1 MVMTYKEQYNKKYK
15 LPKGSSNSLTDISKM
30 TGISKSILQDVF
42 NRGVGAWKNNIQSV
56 RLKSGKKDYSVTDR
70 SKKMGKDRWAYARV
84 YSFVMG
90 GKTQKTADK
99 DLWEKYLKS
108 KK

>member
-1 MVMTYKEQYNKKYK
+1 MTLTFKEKYNKKYE
-15 LPKGSSNSLTDISKM
+15 LPKGSSNSLISISRK
-30 TGISKSILQDVF
+30 TGIPKKILQDVF

-70 SKKMGKDRWAYARV
+70 SKKMSKDQWAYSRV

-90 GKTQKTADK
+90 GKTQKTTDK
-99 DLWEKYLKS
+99 DLYEKYLLY
-108 KK
+108 